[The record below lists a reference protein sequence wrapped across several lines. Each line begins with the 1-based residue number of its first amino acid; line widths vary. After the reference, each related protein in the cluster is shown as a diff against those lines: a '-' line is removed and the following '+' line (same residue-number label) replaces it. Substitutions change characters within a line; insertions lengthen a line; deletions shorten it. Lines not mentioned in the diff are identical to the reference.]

1 MFPLRKYTL
10 TKTEIQ
16 KIRPAPATAPL
27 PARPSS
33 QVEKERSGG
42 GGVFLRRTLTFRGK
56 NVDIAAKT
64 TYTAL
69 LEHLGRVPQLG

>member
-42 GGVFLRRTLTFRGK
+42 GGYFAGQDGDTV
-56 NVDIAAKT
+56 
-64 TYTAL
+64 
-69 LEHLGRVPQLG
+69 RVGQVVRILSF